1 MKKRVLEGLK
11 ALQKEV
17 KPVVLVCHGGVIAA
31 IMEHLY
37 PLENKNRYLWQP
49 KPGHGYLIKDGKY
62 QEI

>member
-1 MKKRVLEGLK
+1 MKIRVLKGLEDV
-11 ALQKEV
+11 QKEER
-17 KPVVLVCHGGVIAA
+17 PVVLVCHGGVIAA
-31 IMEHLY
+31 IMEYLY